1 MSNLD
6 LEFEP
11 LEEVLVEETGE
22 VEEADLGHFTDNGED
37 AAE

>member
-11 LEEVLVEETGE
+11 LAEVLVEETGE
-22 VEEADLGHFTDNGED
+22 AEEADLGHVTDNGEE

>member
-6 LEFEP
+6 LECEP

-22 VEEADLGHFTDNGED
+22 AEEADLGHFTDNGED

>member
-11 LEEVLVEETGE
+11 LEEVLVEETG
-22 VEEADLGHFTDNGED
+22 VAEEADLGHFTDNGEE

>member
-22 VEEADLGHFTDNGED
+22 AEEADLGHCSVNVFDFS
-37 AAE
+37 

>member
-1 MSNLD
+1 MSNED
-6 LEFEP
+6 VEFEP
-11 LEEVLVEETGE
+11 LEEVLVGETGV

>member
-11 LEEVLVEETGE
+11 LEEVLVGETG
-22 VEEADLGHFTDNGED
+22 VAEEADLGHFTDNGEE
-37 AAE
+37 AVE